1 MMKKRRGRVPLARSQ
16 VIDKSAPLND
26 DESVRAEVAILRR
39 LRHASIVGLV
49 EVRACSLS
57 LSLSLSR
64 G

>member
-1 MMKKRRGRVPLARSQ
+1 M
-16 VIDKSAPLND
+16 IDKSAPLND